1 MVAPWTD
8 PDRLEVE
15 RAAVFTFHARMAHRW
30 RAGRVLPNPWVRVAG
45 GPPVRLD
52 DVIGY
57 RWAFLGHGCDPRRVP
72 GTDRPDAVHLTLGA
86 AGPAPGC
93 PALEDLD
100 GLLRGE
106 AGTVTAVRPD
116 RFLLGVLRPG

>member
-1 MVAPWTD
+1 RLPRAVAGPL
-8 PDRLEVE
+8 PQ
-15 RAAVFTFHARMAHRW
+15 
-30 RAGRVLPNPWVRVAG
+30 AGHVLANPWVRVAG

-72 GTDRPDAVHLTLGA
+72 EAERPGAVHLALDLA
-86 AGPAPGC
+86 DPAPGC
-93 PALEDLD
+93 LAVEDLD
-100 GLLRGE
+100 GLLRGA